1 MDRLSVIDEM
11 FLRSHQGLGTPIAM
25 QGLWRTAD
33 VVDHQLLQGI
43 HAALARG
50 PLGRRVI
57 RSRVPGARPWFRVD
71 TAALPLA
78 YASRRIPAQ
87 EVLNWA
93 DTQAPNLDPARGPG
107 WRLSAT
113 TIDDG
118 GTMVSLVCSHTL
130 ADARG
135 LALAVDRALTGGA
148 NPSPE
153 QHISDW
159 ADARRQWAI
168 VTKGTAR
175 AIGGLMTGRETLP
188 PKPPAPQPTRTQRS
202 RPRSAILS
210 VPAGEWDDAA
220 AGNGGTANTLFVAIV
235 AHILWT
241 AGHAAAPIQISLP
254 VDARTS
260 ADIANAMTMTE
271 ATVAPGDSLA
281 VIRDTCRK
289 AYAHPMTSPAGF
301 PEELVQVLP
310 ARLAHKL
317 SEGAGE
323 RDALCSNIGEL
334 PAALSSLGGHRTV
347 GVATRAVHPGI
358 TSAQLDRLRTKV
370 SGYLSSIDD
379 RYTLA
384 LVGLDGALFPSNDAL
399 RDLALA
405 ELRRWNITAQAW

>member
-1 MDRLSVIDEM
+1 
-11 FLRSHQGLGTPIAM
+11 M

-33 VVDHQLLQGI
+33 VVDHELLQGI

-78 YASRRIPAQ
+78 YASRPIAAD
-87 EVLNWA
+87 EVLTWA
-93 DTQAPNLDPARGPG
+93 DTQAPNLDPTRGPG

-118 GTMVSLVCSHTL
+118 GTIVSLVCSHTL

-135 LALAVDRALTGGA
+135 LALAVDAALTGSTA
-148 NPSPE
+148 HSSDR
-153 QHISDW
+153 HISDW

-168 VTKGTAR
+168 VTRGTAR

-188 PKPPAPQPTRTQRS
+188 PKPPAPQPTRTQHS

-210 VPAGEWDDAA
+210 VPAAEWDSAA
-220 AGNGGTANTLFVAIV
+220 LGNDGTANTLFVAI
-235 AHILWT
+235 AAKILWT
-241 AGHAAAPIQISLP
+241 AGGSNAPIQVSLP
-254 VDARTS
+254 IDTRT
-260 ADIANAMTMTE
+260 APHIANAMSMAE
-271 ATVAPGDSLA
+271 ATLLPGDSLA
-281 VIRDTCRK
+281 AVRNTCRN

-301 PEELVQVLP
+301 PEELLQVLP
-310 ARLAHKL
+310 ARVAHKL

-323 RDALCSNIGEL
+323 RDALCSNIGQL
-334 PAALSSLGGHRTV
+334 PTALSSLGGHRTV
-347 GVATRAVHPGI
+347 GVATRAVHPGV
-358 TSAQLDRLRTKV
+358 TSAQLNRLRTKL

-384 LVGLDGALFPSNDAL
+384 LVGLDDVYFPSNDAL